1 MAQENPPPII
11 IKKIQADEMHRHG
24 GAWKIALADMMTAMM
39 AFFLVLWLISSTSS
53 DDLTAIA
60 DYFKP
65 QDKIL
70 GSEGE
75 VASAQKL
82 ARASFESKLDLGSME
97 LVSKEFENAAVSA
110 EKDKEVD
117 VKEIQNK
124 TDERN
129 FNELERELK
138 RLIGQDASLSSALD
152 QINFVRE
159 EDGLRIEIV
168 DRENAS
174 MFAMGTSALLP
185 RAREIMEKVAVA
197 IGHLPNRIMVRGH
210 TDSHGYKT
218 ADGRNNWILSAERS
232 DSTRLVLEAYGV
244 KSYRF
249 VKIEGVADTLPFIAN
264 DIYDPRNRR
273 INIVLRYQ
281 SR

>member
-11 IKKIQADEMHRHG
+11 IKKIKADEMHRHT

-53 DDLTAIA
+53 ENLTAIA

-138 RLIGQDASLSSALD
+138 RLIGRDASLSSALD

-174 MFAMGTSALLP
+174 MFAMGTSTLLP

-218 ADGRNNWILSAERS
+218 ADSRNNWILSAERS

-244 KSYRF
+244 QSDRF